1 MSAPTVP
8 QMGNGAYEMPV
19 AVPAPSS
26 EPRSFTTHSPALP
39 SHAPPRSV
47 KRPRPV
53 KSCTECRKRKL
64 KCDRS
69 CPCSQCQKSSRACR
83 YATDHDGL
91 RDSDGSDAETDRAQK
106 RACHPTP
113 TDAVYN
119 TPARNGEGMSSF
131 EELVVRV
138 ERLERSVGRSPAR
151 TDFSG
156 GRVLGAAPPGTI
168 RGLTVKRGARSL
180 HTRFFGQSSTRVLIN
195 LVRFPSFPLQLYSF
209 SCQLHPLLTGP
220 R

>member
-8 QMGNGAYEMPV
+8 QIGNGAYEMPV
-19 AVPAPSS
+19 AVPAPAP
-26 EPRSFTTHSPALP
+26 EPRPFTTQSPHALP
-39 SHAPPRSV
+39 SHAPQQSRSV

-91 RDSDGSDAETDRAQK
+91 RDSDGSDAETDGARAQK
-106 RACHPTP
+106 RPCHPTP
-113 TDAVYN
+113 SGDAPYH
-119 TPARNGEGMSSF
+119 TPVKNGELSF
-131 EELVVRV
+131 EELVARV
-138 ERLERSVGRSPAR
+138 ERLERSVARSPAR

-156 GRVLGAAPPGTI
+156 ARMPGTAPPETI

-195 LVRFPSFPLQLYSF
+195 LVRSP
-209 SCQLHPLLTGP
+209 GP
-220 R
+220 APYRSIVANARA

>member
-1 MSAPTVP
+1 MA
-8 QMGNGAYEMPV
+8 NGAYET
-19 AVPAPSS
+19 PAAGPGPAS
-26 EPRSFTTHSPALP
+26 EPRSFLAYSPHPNSSHGGPAL
-39 SHAPPRSV
+39 PRSV

-69 CPCSQCQKSSRACR
+69 CPCSQCQKSGRACR

-91 RDSDGSDAETDRAQK
+91 RDSDGSDVEVDGARAQK

-113 TDAVYN
+113 SADAAYG
-119 TPARNGEGMSSF
+119 TPVKNGDMSF
-131 EELVVRV
+131 EELVARV
-138 ERLERSVGRSPAR
+138 ERLERSVARSPAR
-151 TDFSG
+151 ADFG
-156 GRVLGAAPPGTI
+156 GAGVLGTAPPGTI

-195 LVRFPSFPLQLYSF
+195 LVGIPSSALISITL
-209 SCQLHPLLTGP
+209 
-220 R
+220 